1 MSKHF
6 RYVWNEEWSPL
17 TDIKKIRHLDAAAA
31 QTTWYDSLEDLQDRY
46 GSSLRFLRHG
56 HLHTGLLNNLEAT
69 EGHPVKLHLETNVAD
84 LDCEEGIIRTSDD
97 AEVEKD
103 TNLLVNGLGVRA
115 LALVELIVDCC

>member
-1 MSKHF
+1 MVLHTNLRSPSSALH
-6 RYVWNEEWSPL
+6 YVFIYTLPYF
-17 TDIKKIRHLDAAAA
+17 T
-31 QTTWYDSLEDLQDRY
+31 DLQEGY

-69 EGHPVKLHLETNVAD
+69 EGHPVKLHLKTNVAD

-115 LALVELIVDCC
+115 LA